1 MDGGVDC
8 ITHSNT
14 PKPEPMNSRLIRESG
29 TATARRIGQDRY
41 VQMLDYLNGRPA
53 PALPSV
59 PGRVI
64 RAYDRPLTVEELD
77 GITSIGE
84 LALILGIGRHAA
96 KQRITSRAEMAQ
108 SQERTNP

>member
-1 MDGGVDC
+1 MV
-8 ITHSNT
+8 
-14 PKPEPMNSRLIRESG
+14 
-29 TATARRIGQDRY
+29 
-41 VQMLDYLNGRPA
+41 DYLNGTPA
-53 PALPSV
+53 PALPAA

-64 RAYDRPLTVEELD
+64 RAYDRPLTAEELS

-108 SQERTNP
+108 SQERKTP